1 LKPRQAPINTN
12 GVNMQNQRASNTKNV
27 GHEIAAELSFPQR
40 TIFKPNKI
48 TKIKL
53 K

>member
-1 LKPRQAPINTN
+1 
-12 GVNMQNQRASNTKNV
+12 MHNQRPSNTKNV

-40 TIFKPNKI
+40 TRFKPNKI
-48 TKIKL
+48 EKIKL